1 MDGRGGIA
9 AGQGGLPGLRVGRLE
24 PRLARTRSLG
34 RPADQALRYVKGD
47 RASLLARMGIS
58 TVADCLAA
66 VPARYMDF
74 SQLTT
79 VLAAPIG
86 DEVTVV
92 VRIDSVRLKR
102 PRPRL
107 SVVEVGAYDDT
118 GTIILTYFGQPW
130 MEKRFVPGQ
139 TVAFSGKVGFSF
151 GFKRMNSP
159 FAEVLADPPRQGD
172 GGPGGAAGHASP
184 AAPAG
189 APAGQATPASQAA
202 SSRVIPVYHTTEGL
216 SAAWARRIAA
226 AAVADHGD
234 VCDWWPPQVRLDRG
248 LMSLSRALR
257 CAHAPHDLEEAEQ
270 ARRRLA
276 YDEAVFLQLGLTA
289 SRQAKLPGVSPVSHF
304 VAGPASRRLA
314 EALPFPLTD
323 DQRAAVK
330 DALSD
335 MAAATPM
342 YRLLL
347 GDVGTGKT
355 MVATCLLG
363 AVADTGTQAAIMA
376 PTGVLAEQYAAKV
389 GPLLDR
395 AGISWSLLTGST
407 PSGERA
413 RIVADVRDGAC
424 TVLFGTHALLD
435 PEVSFRALSLVV
447 IDEQQRFGVEQ
458 RHALREKGR
467 GADLLVM
474 TATPIPRTLALSLYG
489 DMDVSRITQRP
500 NPGAGVT
507 TKVIGK
513 RQRGLAYD
521 AMREEIARGRQ
532 AYVVCPLIGTKA
544 QDEDSEV
551 RDDAARRLSG
561 GQDPSDAHAAE
572 VEAETLQR
580 TVFPDV
586 RVGLLTGRMSPAEKH
601 RVMGDFR
608 AGRIS
613 VLVSTTVIEVGVD
626 VSNATVMLIE
636 DGERFGLAQLH
647 QLRGRVGRGDWPGT
661 VFVATGGGSKA
672 SRDRLQALERTS
684 DGFSLAEEDLKI
696 RREGELLGSR
706 QSGDVSL
713 RYVDLAS
720 DADLLAAARQDA
732 RALLEK
738 DPNLGQV
745 QNRPARDELFNRHGD
760 VFREVSGG

>member
-1 MDGRGGIA
+1 MDEQSSPRMPHA
-9 AGQGGLPGLRVGRLE
+9 DLPGLRVGRLE

-34 RPADQALRYVKGD
+34 RPAAAALRYVKGE
-47 RASLLARMGIS
+47 RAALLSRLGIE
-58 TVADCLAA
+58 TVADCLAS

-79 VLAAPIG
+79 VLSAAIG
-86 DEVTVV
+86 DEVTVA
-92 VRIDSVRLKR
+92 VRIDSVEVKR

-107 SVVEVGAYDDT
+107 TLVEVGAYDDT

-130 MEKRFVPGQ
+130 MAKRFIPGQ
-139 TVAFSGKVGFSF
+139 LVAFSGKVGFSY

-159 FAEVLADPPRQGD
+159 FSEVLAE
-172 GGPGGAAGHASP
+172 PGQAGEATS
-184 AAPAG
+184 APASFD
-189 APAGQATPASQAA
+189 ASGGSVARTA
-202 SSRVIPVYHTTEGL
+202 HSVVPVYHSTEGL
-216 SAAWARRIAA
+216 SPSWARRIAA
-226 AAVADHGD
+226 GAVADFGY
-234 VCDWWPPQVRLDRG
+234 VCDWWAPQVRLERG

-257 CAHAPHDLEEAEQ
+257 GIHAPRDLEEAEE
-270 ARRRLA
+270 ARQRLA

-289 SRQAKLPGVSPVSHF
+289 AREARLPDVMPVRH
-304 VAGPASRRLA
+304 VVDGPAAHRLA
-314 EALPFPLTD
+314 KALPFKLTD

-330 DALSD
+330 DALAD
-335 MAAATPM
+335 MASPRPM

-376 PTGVLAEQYAAKV
+376 PTSVLAEQYATKV
-389 GPLLDR
+389 GPLLDQ
-395 AGISWSLLTGST
+395 AGIAWSLLTGST
-407 PSGERA
+407 SASERA
-413 RIVADVRDGAC
+413 DIVSAVRDGTC
-424 TVLFGTHALLD
+424 TVLFGTHALLG
-435 PEVSFRALSLVV
+435 PEVAFRALSLVV

-458 RHALREKGR
+458 RHLLREKGR

-489 DMDVSRITQRP
+489 DMDSSRITQRP
-500 NPGAGVT
+500 NPGAGVS
-507 TKVIGK
+507 TKIIPKG
-513 RQRGLAYD
+513 RRGIAYQ
-521 AMREEIARGRQ
+521 AMRKAIEQGHQ

-544 QDEDSEV
+544 TQEDGEIRDE
-551 RDDAARRLSG
+551 AAQRLSG
-561 GQDPSDAHAAE
+561 GQDPSDTRAAE

-580 TVFPDV
+580 KVFPDV
-586 RVGLLTGRMSPAEKH
+586 RVGLLTGRMSASDKR
-601 RVMGDFR
+601 RVMEDFR
-608 AGRIS
+608 AGKIA

-626 VSNATVMLIE
+626 VPNATVMLIE

-661 VFVATGGGSKA
+661 VFVATGGA
-672 SRDRLQALERTS
+672 SQVAKERLQALERTT
-684 DGFSLAEEDLKI
+684 DGFELAEEDLKL

-713 RYVDLAS
+713 RYVNLAS

-732 RALLEK
+732 RALLK
-738 DPNLGQV
+738 RDPNLDQI
-745 QNRPARDELFNRHGD
+745 QNRPVRDELFNRHGD